1 MTKPMSAARAANRRL
16 KQALIAREI
25 ASEIHDKARI
35 WKIGARSEDDRL
47 WELATQTRLDDAIAE
62 ISAAEAE
69 VRRAMLAKS

>member
-1 MTKPMSAARAANRRL
+1 MAKAISATRTATKRL

-25 ASEIHDKARI
+25 ASKIHDEARI

-47 WELATQTRLDDAIAE
+47 WELETKTKLDDAIAE
-62 ISAAEAE
+62 VSAAEAE

>member
-1 MTKPMSAARAANRRL
+1 MPKPISPTRAANKRL

-47 WELATQTRLDDAIAE
+47 WELETRTRLDDAIAE
-62 ISAAEAE
+62 VATAEAE